1 MRYNIDVI
9 NEIRRYK
16 MKLYE
21 LFGDLILELPIVE
34 QASERIAVKG
44 KVQDLGKQVI
54 KHLIKIYS
62 WNNPRDYPAHVK
74 DINVWLDSIYDFRL
88 KGNKI
93 PKADNYYDWIMTGVD
108 DSSYVTRQIVNID
121 YHVPRSDK
129 SDEEVFEIIKKI
141 IRNISNDMAN
151 KKFTHAK
158 DYMI

>member
-1 MRYNIDVI
+1 MS
-9 NEIRRYK
+9 
-16 MKLYE
+16 LYE

-44 KVQDLGKQVI
+44 KIQDLGKQVI

-62 WNNPRDYPAHVK
+62 WNTPQDRANHIK
-74 DINVWLDSIYDFRL
+74 DINGWLQHIYRL
-88 KGNKI
+88 RLNGNKI
-93 PKADNYYDWIMTGVD
+93 PKADNYYDWIMTGVED
-108 DSSYVTRQIVNID
+108 NSYVTRQIVNID
-121 YHVPRSDK
+121 YDAPRSDK
-129 SDEEVFEIIKKI
+129 SDAEVFEIIKKI